1 MTGGPRSRATLEAA
15 RFTAG
20 EYGSDQSEPRAQ
32 ERARQIFEERTRLL
46 ATRSSGVKADR
57 DAVLI
62 LECGNEAFALR
73 VADAAEVLAMKVTTT
88 LPRARPGLLGIV
100 DRRGVLCCVYDLAV
114 LCGLP
119 SRDVARSSGHLVILR
134 RSGGRVG
141 LRVDRA
147 STIQE
152 VAPADLLP
160 SEEASVASLGQYT
173 RGGLNLL
180 DPDMILSRT
189 DGASQHV
196 V

>member
-119 SRDVARSSGHLVILR
+119 SRDVAR
-134 RSGGRVG
+134 
-141 LRVDRA
+141 A
-147 STIQE
+147 STIRE